1 MSMFRAGEEIDAL
14 SMAFFTIALLAGMF
28 LYIDAGLIDA
38 LFAIILLISGAA
50 GLQLAGQIKKV
61 SYIDTRNDMQSMY
74 YALIAVGAFL
84 AISLGTNLAFLSLTI
99 VKGLSV
105 INSEEFGILMAVAEE
120 FFFRG
125 FLLFWLFRVTR
136 SASAAVMG
144 SAAVFAVYHFAVYG
158 QSAPDLIIVFA
169 AGLLL
174 AFIALRT
181 RSVLPDI
188 MAHVAINLLAFA

>member
-1 MSMFRAGEEIDAL
+1 MFRAGEEIDAL

-28 LYIDAGLIDA
+28 LYIDAGFIDA